1 LELIWVK
8 LGNLSK
14 SNRDYQFTMMTI
26 TEAFSIPLSC
36 PKCESKMIA
45 VKYHD
50 PSLIFDEHSIQ
61 TCKECVYQIQT
72 EDFKKELLT
81 V

>member
-1 LELIWVK
+1 
-8 LGNLSK
+8 
-14 SNRDYQFTMMTI
+14 MMEI

-36 PKCESKMIA
+36 PKCDGKMIA

-50 PSLIFDEHSIQ
+50 PSQIFDEHSVQ
-61 TCKECVYQIQT
+61 LCKECDYQIQT
-72 EDFKKELLT
+72 DDFKKELLT

>member
-1 LELIWVK
+1 MEI
-8 LGNLSK
+8 S
-14 SNRDYQFTMMTI
+14 
-26 TEAFSIPLSC
+26 EAFSIPLSC
-36 PKCESKMIA
+36 PKCESEMIA

-61 TCKECVYQIQT
+61 FCKECDYQIQVD
-72 EDFKKELLT
+72 DFKKELFT

>member
-1 LELIWVK
+1 
-8 LGNLSK
+8 
-14 SNRDYQFTMMTI
+14 MMEI
-26 TEAFSIPLSC
+26 SEAFSIPLSC
-36 PKCESKMIA
+36 PKCESEMIA

>member
-1 LELIWVK
+1 LALIWVK

>member
-1 LELIWVK
+1 
-8 LGNLSK
+8 
-14 SNRDYQFTMMTI
+14 MMEI

-36 PKCESKMIA
+36 PKCESKMIV

-50 PSLIFDEHSIQ
+50 PSQIFDEHSVQ
-61 TCKECVYQIQT
+61 TCKECDYQIQT
-72 EDFKKELLT
+72 DDFKKQLLT

>member
-1 LELIWVK
+1 
-8 LGNLSK
+8 
-14 SNRDYQFTMMTI
+14 MMEI

-36 PKCESKMIA
+36 PKCEGKMIA
-45 VKYHD
+45 VKYNER
-50 PSLIFDEHSIQ
+50 SLIFDEYSVQ
-61 TCKECVYQIQT
+61 MCRECRFERST

>member
-1 LELIWVK
+1 
-8 LGNLSK
+8 
-14 SNRDYQFTMMTI
+14 MMEI

-50 PSLIFDEHSIQ
+50 PSLIFDEHSVQ
-61 TCKECVYQIQT
+61 TCKECDYQIQT
-72 EDFKKELLT
+72 EDFKKQLLT

>member
-1 LELIWVK
+1 MELIWVK

-36 PKCESKMIA
+36 PKCESNMIA